1 MPVYKASAPSARLGY
16 VPAGDYTVEVLEAE
30 ESVSKNGNDMIELKL
45 RVQPEGPF
53 LFDALVFTPKAFWK
67 VDAFRAAT
75 GETVVPEEDVVITP
89 GRLVGRTGRARLG
102 VEEYDQRKRNTVVAW
117 LPPQPDRKED
127 GAKAGTCSAPGEI
140 SGVGHGMKLNS

>member
-1 MPVYKASAPSARLGY
+1 MPIYKASAPSARPGH

-45 RVQPEGPF
+45 RVQPEGPV

-67 VDAFRAAT
+67 IDAFRAAT
-75 GETVVPEEDVVITP
+75 GETVAPEEDVVITP

-102 VEEYDQRKRNTVVAW
+102 VEEYDQRKRNKVVAW
-117 LPPQPDRKED
+117 LPPLPDRKED
-127 GAKAGTCSAPGEI
+127 GAKAGTCSAPREI
-140 SGVGHGMKLNS
+140 FRVGHGMKQNS

>member
-53 LFDALVFTPKAFWK
+53 FFDALVFTPKAFWK

-102 VEEYDQRKRNTVVAW
+102 VEEYDQRKRNKVVAW
-117 LPPQPDRKED
+117 LPPQPDRKEK
-127 GAKAGTCSAPGEI
+127 GAKAGTGFAPRDT
-140 SGVGHGMKLNS
+140 SGAGRHMKQSS